1 VRKFIV
7 IAILALIG
15 STAAAEAKVHQ
26 FKFGGR
32 VVRFEVPKN
41 CKKISCI
48 QANVKEKSSKAGKS
62 ESVAATAVPAAAAP
76 VAAAAVD
83 SPKATTPAPSAAP
96 AAPAAPASQAT
107 QADDRKPLA
116 RLSLP
121 VTDEPKPVVRATEP
135 AIRATEPAPRATE
148 PVAAAEPVK
157 PAEPSPLGV
166 WATEKDE
173 GKVRIVECGEA
184 LCGHTEGKPSEKIL
198 INMQPGQKNRWN
210 GKIHDVRSGGTYM
223 SHMSMKGANA
233 LRVEGCAF
241 GGLFC
246 GGQTWTRVE

>member
-1 VRKFIV
+1 MRKFIV

-48 QANVKEKSSKAGKS
+48 KGNVKERASSRADRDETFS
-62 ESVAATAVPAAAAP
+62 APAAVAAPAVAAPAVAAPAVAAVVADTPRVAAP
-76 VAAAAVD
+76 VAPVLA
-83 SPKATTPAPSAAP
+83 PAPAP
-96 AAPAAPASQAT
+96 QANT
-107 QADDRKPLA
+107 QPDEHKTLA

-121 VTDEPKPVVRATEP
+121 APADEAR
-135 AIRATEPAPRATE
+135 
-148 PVAAAEPVK
+148 PVARAVEPMAEPVQ

-166 WATEKDE
+166 WSTEKGE
-173 GKVRIVECGEA
+173 GKVRIIECGTA
-184 LCGHTEGKPSEKIL
+184 LCGHTDGKPNEKVL
-198 INMQPGQKNRWN
+198 INMQPGAKNRWN
-210 GKIHDVRSGGTYM
+210 GKIHDIRSGSTYM
-223 SHMSMKGANA
+223 SHMSLKGANA

-246 GGQTWTRVE
+246 GGQTWARVQ

>member
-76 VAAAAVD
+76 VAAAAVG

-96 AAPAAPASQAT
+96 AAPASQAT
-107 QADDRKPLA
+107 EADDRKPLA

-135 AIRATEPAPRATE
+135 AIRATEP
-148 PVAAAEPVK
+148 VAAAEPVK

-166 WATEKDE
+166 WATEKNE

-184 LCGHTEGKPSEKIL
+184 LCGHTEGKPGEKIL
-198 INMQPGQKNRWN
+198 INMQSGQKNRWN
-210 GKIHDVRSGGTYM
+210 GKINDVRSGGTYT

>member
-1 VRKFIV
+1 MRKFIV
-7 IAILALIG
+7 IAILALLG
-15 STAAAEAKVHQ
+15 STAAAEAKIHQ

-32 VVRFEVPKN
+32 MVRLEVPKN

-48 QANVKEKSSKAGKS
+48 QTNVKEKSSKAAKS
-62 ESVAATAVPAAAAP
+62 ESVATAAPAAAAP
-76 VAAAAVD
+76 LAAAAVD
-83 SPKATTPAPSAAP
+83 SPKAATPVPSAAP
-96 AAPAAPASQAT
+96 AAAAAPAPQAT

-121 VTDEPKPVVRATEP
+121 VTEEPKPVVRA
-135 AIRATEPAPRATE
+135 IEPAPRTDE

-157 PAEPSPLGV
+157 PVDPVKSAEPSPIGV
-166 WATEKDE
+166 WATEKNE
-173 GKVRIVECGEA
+173 GKVRIVECGEV
-184 LCGHTEGKPSEKIL
+184 LCGHTEGKPGEKIL
-198 INMQPGQKNRWN
+198 ISMQPGQKNRWN

>member
-1 VRKFIV
+1 MRKFIV
-7 IAILALIG
+7 IAVLALIG

-26 FKFGGR
+26 FKIGGR

-48 QANVKEKSSKAGKS
+48 QTNLKEKSSKADKG
-62 ESVAATAVPAAAAP
+62 ESVAATSAAAAP
-76 VAAAAVD
+76 VATAAE
-83 SPKATTPAPSAAP
+83 SPKTTPVPSAAP
-96 AAPAAPASQAT
+96 VAPAPQART
-107 QADDRKPLA
+107 QPDDRKPLA

-121 VTDEPKPVVRATEP
+121 VAEEPKPTTRATEPTARATEP
-135 AIRATEPAPRATE
+135 ARAVEPA

-157 PAEPSPLGV
+157 PAEPTPLGV
-166 WATEKDE
+166 WATEKNE
-173 GKVRIVECGEA
+173 GKVRIVECGDA
-184 LCGHTEGKPSEKIL
+184 LCGHTEGKPNEKIL
-198 INMQPGQKNRWN
+198 INMQPTQKSRWN
-210 GKIHDVRSGGTYM
+210 GKIHDVRSGSTYT

>member
-1 VRKFIV
+1 MRKFIV
-7 IAILALIG
+7 IAILALLG
-15 STAAAEAKVHQ
+15 STAAAEAKIHR

-32 VVRFEVPKN
+32 VVRLEVPKN

-48 QANVKEKSSKAGKS
+48 QTNMKEKSSKADKG
-62 ESVAATAVPAAAAP
+62 ESVATAA
-76 VAAAAVD
+76 
-83 SPKATTPAPSAAP
+83 PAPSAAAAA
-96 AAPAAPASQAT
+96 AAPQAT

-121 VTDEPKPVVRATEP
+121 VTEEPKPVVRA
-135 AIRATEPAPRATE
+135 IEPAPRTAE

-157 PAEPSPLGV
+157 PVDPDKSAEPSPIGV
-166 WATEKDE
+166 WATEKI
-173 GKVRIVECGEA
+173 GGNVRIIECGEA

>member
-96 AAPAAPASQAT
+96 AAPASQAT
-107 QADDRKPLA
+107 EADDRKPLA

-135 AIRATEPAPRATE
+135 AIRATEP
-148 PVAAAEPVK
+148 VAAAEPVK

-166 WATEKDE
+166 WATEKNE

-184 LCGHTEGKPSEKIL
+184 LCGHTEGKPGEKIL
-198 INMQPGQKNRWN
+198 INMQSGQKNRWN
-210 GKIHDVRSGGTYM
+210 GKINDVRSGGTYT

>member
-1 VRKFIV
+1 MRKFIV
-7 IAILALIG
+7 IAILALLG
-15 STAAAEAKVHQ
+15 STAAAEAKIHQ

-32 VVRFEVPKN
+32 MVRLEVPKN

-48 QANVKEKSSKAGKS
+48 QTNMKEKSSKADKG
-62 ESVAATAVPAAAAP
+62 ESVATAAPAAAAP
-76 VAAAAVD
+76 LAAAGVD
-83 SPKATTPAPSAAP
+83 SPKAATPAPSAAAAA
-96 AAPAAPASQAT
+96 AAPQAT

-121 VTDEPKPVVRATEP
+121 VTEEPKPVVRA
-135 AIRATEPAPRATE
+135 IEPAPRTAE

-157 PAEPSPLGV
+157 PVDPVKSAEPSPIGV
-166 WATEKDE
+166 WATEKI
-173 GKVRIVECGEA
+173 GGNVRIIECGEA